1 MLQLNLP
8 VEEFTTPDPVTAGED
23 ATIDELRQLMADHG
37 VRHLPVM
44 RGGEVAGVISER
56 DVRLVSG
63 LSLDHRKQ
71 VRAADIMAAEPVS
84 VASTTPLDE
93 VAYIMSD
100 RKVGSVIVNDED
112 GRFLGIFTLTDALNA
127 LIEIARAGDPRL
139 Q

>member
-8 VEEFTTPDPVTAGED
+8 VEEFTTPDPVTASED

-44 RGGEVAGVISER
+44 RGGEVAGVVSER